1 MRVIA
6 GIFVAVLMMAAVAAM
21 QGAAPVSASAPATF
35 YGTAG
40 VTAGDSVELFVGSAS
55 CGTTTA
61 NALNEWSIVVQASA
75 SCLPTE
81 GAQVSV
87 KVNGQPASISPS
99 AKWTSGGT
107 PPDIANGYV
116 LTVGTGGTQSP
127 AGGTG
132 TTPAS
137 GGALS
142 GSIPKDGGYG
152 LVVFTNGGTIGQLVT
167 ATGCPLASMALY
179 AIIDGNFAAYV
190 PGTSIAAVNEA
201 FLSLFVGGNVPANT
215 AFVGRCV

>member
-1 MRVIA
+1 MRIVA
-6 GIFVAVLMMAAVAAM
+6 GMFVAVVMLAGSVV
-21 QGAAPVSASAPATF
+21 QGADPVAASAPATF
-35 YGTAG
+35 YGKSG
-40 VTAGDSVELFVGSAS
+40 VTAGDSIEVFIGSAS
-55 CGTTTA
+55 CGVTTV

-81 GAQVSV
+81 GAQVTF
-87 KVNGQPASISPS
+87 KVNGQLASISPS
-99 AKWTSGGT
+99 AAWTSGGT

-116 LTVGTGGTQSP
+116 LTAGSGGALPP
-127 AGGTG
+127 AGGTA
-132 TTPAS
+132 TS
-137 GGALS
+137 GSGAAALV

-152 LVVFTNGGTIGQLVT
+152 LVVFTSGGTISQLVT
-167 ATGCPLASMALY
+167 ATGCPPASMALY
-179 AIIDGNFAAYV
+179 AIIDGTFAAYV